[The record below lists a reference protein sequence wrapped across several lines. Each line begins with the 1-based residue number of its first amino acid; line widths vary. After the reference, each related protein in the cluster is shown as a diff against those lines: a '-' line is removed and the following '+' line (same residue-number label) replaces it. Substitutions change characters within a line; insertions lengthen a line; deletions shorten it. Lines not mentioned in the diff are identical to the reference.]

1 MLVFI
6 FLMCASVSAQD
17 WMPDENLREAVREA
31 LGLTEGELLT
41 EKSMENLVELYAQR
55 QQISDIIGLEF
66 AINLEIIFIFGNPI
80 ADLSPITNL
89 KLKNLNAGGCQIKDI
104 SPLKNMLT
112 LEHLHLHYN
121 QINDIT
127 PLLNLKNL
135 EVLSLLGNPIT
146 NYVVIEQSLNLEY
159 HDWGQVCEVPNI
171 SIQDRI
177 DNKSYPAIF
186 GAWSEILNRPN
197 LSEVDKL
204 SHFDLSFCCPI
215 FGLTWALTTKGW
227 KLSGDVEQA
236 KKNREILRNKNP
248 NALVLI
254 AIPYHSV
261 RSDTHPLYADFYLRD
276 ADGNPKIDQGELLG
290 LTFKNIEQGEV
301 VGFRLDFTIPE
312 LQDIV
317 VQHAIAIQECGL
329 YDGIMFDHWNESRR
343 LNDYRAQEEE
353 HDARDTI
360 LKRIRDSVN
369 NDFLI
374 LVNTNW
380 QTIPKWSPYINGA
393 FMELDLAI
401 TYGVDGYNTWR
412 GYTSGDLIVFED
424 VLTWS
429 EENMRHP
436 QINCLEGW
444 GIASE
449 APDSID
455 NLRWM
460 RLFTT
465 MNLTHSD
472 GYVLYNNGRSHSA
485 YWYDF
490 WDADLGKPI
499 SDKATLYEN
508 IDGLFIREFAHGW
521 AVYNRSGT
529 SQSIRFGAHVVGK
542 ASEFGGTEHTIPDLD
557 GEIYLKSKNSMSTDI
572 NGDGIVNVLDLVIVA
587 NGFGTTKPDING
599 DGIVNI
605 LDLVIV
611 ANAF

>member
-1 MLVFI
+1 MPVYCIMFRKLAMIMLVFV

-41 EKSMENLVELYAQR
+41 KKSMENLVELYAQR
-55 QQISDIIGLEF
+55 RQISDITGLEF
-66 AINLEIIFIFGNPI
+66 AINLEVIFIFGNPI

-89 KLKNLNAGGCQIKDI
+89 KLKNLNAGGCKIVDI
-104 SPLKNMLT
+104 SPLENMLT

-135 EVLSLLGNPIT
+135 EALSLLGNPIT

-159 HDWGQVCEVPNI
+159 HDWGQACKVLNI
-171 SIQDRI
+171 PIQDRI
-177 DNKSYPAIF
+177 GNKTYPAIF
-186 GAWSEILNRPN
+186 SGWSDILNQPDLTRLDM
-197 LSEVDKL
+197 LSK
-204 SHFDLSFCCPI
+204 FDLTFCCPY
-215 FGLTWALTTKGW
+215 FGLAWMLTPQGW

-236 KKNREILRNKNP
+236 ISNRELVGNKNP
-248 NALVLI
+248 NTLYLMPITYYSARLD
-254 AIPYHSV
+254 S
-261 RSDTHPLYADFYLRD
+261 HPLYADYYLRD
-276 ADGNPKIDQGELLG
+276 ENGDPIIDIWE
-290 LTFKNIEQGEV
+290 EY
-301 VGFRLDFTIPE
+301 RLDFTIPE
-312 LQDIV
+312 LHDIV
-317 VQHAIAIQECGL
+317 VQRAIAIAECGL
-329 YDGIMFDHWNESRR
+329 YDGIMFDHWNEGRR
-343 LNDYRAQEEE
+343 LSNHYTLEEE
-353 HDARDTI
+353 HNARDTI
-360 LKRIRDSVN
+360 LKRIRNSVDD
-369 NDFLI
+369 DFLI
-374 LVNTNW
+374 IANTNW
-380 QTIPKWSPYINGA
+380 GKIPKWSKYNNGA
-393 FMELDLAI
+393 FMELDMGLL
-401 TYGVDGYNTWR
+401 VGYDNWE
-412 GYTSGDLIVFED
+412 GYTSDNLIHFEN
-424 VLTWS
+424 VLTWN
-429 EENMRHP
+429 EQNMRHP

-444 GIASE
+444 GIATE
-449 APDSID
+449 APDSQ
-455 NLRWM
+455 NN
-460 RLFTT
+460 LFTT
-465 MNLTHSD
+465 MSLTHSD
-472 GYVLYNNGRSHSA
+472 GYVLYTEGRSHSA

-508 IDGLFIREFAHGW
+508 IDGLFIREFANGW

-529 SQSIRFGAHVVGK
+529 SQSIRFGTHVVGK